1 VVLSRAV
8 ATETRALTVN
18 ELIDERPPSAFQITA
33 IVLCAFVILFDGFD
47 TQAMG
52 FLVPSIAEEFGIPRA
67 SFGPALSAGLFG
79 LMLGAMASG
88 PIADRW
94 GRKSAIVVS
103 VLVFGVMSLLAANA
117 RSLDAL
123 VVLRFLTGLG
133 LGGAMPNAV
142 SLAAEYAP
150 KRLQPMF
157 VSAIF
162 VGMAGGALVASG
174 VGGVL
179 MPIWGWRSVFVVGGL
194 LPIALGLV
202 LLKALPESLRFLAV
216 AGTDKRRMSAIVR
229 RIAPESAD
237 VALAPEPASE
247 RRAGVPVKHLFTEG
261 RAAGTVMLWIPF
273 FMNLLIIYF
282 ILSWLPSLL
291 RDAGMEVSAGITAIA
306 AFSVGGIAGTL
317 LQGPLM
323 KAFGVYA
330 PMLAEFVASLALVWL
345 AAMIFAHFEIMIVV
359 TFMLGVTVQA
369 AQAGLNVLAAMYYPT
384 VIRSTGVGWA
394 LGVGRV
400 GAIVGPLIGGAMLGL
415 HWTPREIFLA
425 GAMPAFI
432 SAVAVVVSGL
442 LQGRASPYRSE
453 TRPVTTVIH

>member
-1 VVLSRAV
+1 M
-8 ATETRALTVN
+8 ATQPRALTVN
-18 ELIDERPPSAFQITA
+18 ELIDERPPSSFQISA

-52 FLVPSIAEEFGIPRA
+52 FLIPSIAEDFGIPRA
-67 SFGPALSAGLFG
+67 SFGPAGSAGLFG

-103 VLVFGVMSLLAANA
+103 VLAFGVMSLLTASA

-162 VGMAGGALVASG
+162 VGMAGGALVATG
-174 VGGVL
+174 VGSVL
-179 MPIWGWRSVFVVGGL
+179 MPIWGWQSVFVVGGL
-194 LPIALGLV
+194 LPIALALV
-202 LLKALPESLRFLAV
+202 LIVALPESLRFLAV
-216 AGTDKRRMSAIVR
+216 AGTDRQRMSAIVR
-229 RIAPESAD
+229 RIAPEAAD
-237 VALAPEPASE
+237 VPLAPEPASKRLE
-247 RRAGVPVKHLFTEG
+247 GVPVKHLFTEG

-282 ILSWLPSLL
+282 ILNWLPSLL
-291 RDAGMEVSAGITAIA
+291 RDAGMPVAAGITAIA
-306 AFSVGGIAGTL
+306 AFSVGGIVGTL

-330 PMLAEFVASLALVWL
+330 PMLAEFVASLAFVWL
-345 AAMIFAHFEIMIVV
+345 AAMIFANFEVMIVV
-359 TFMLGVTVQA
+359 TFLLGVAVQA

-384 VIRSTGVGWA
+384 VMRSTGVGWA

-400 GAIVGPLIGGAMLGL
+400 GAIVGPLIGGVMLGMA
-415 HWTPREIFLA
+415 WTPRQIFLA
-425 GAMPAFI
+425 GAIPAFI
-432 SAVAVVVSGL
+432 SAVAVIVSGW

-453 TRPVTTVIH
+453 RQPVTTAVH

>member
-1 VVLSRAV
+1 M
-8 ATETRALTVN
+8 TTQPRALTVN
-18 ELIDERPPSAFQITA
+18 ELIDDRPPSAFQISA

-52 FLVPSIAEEFGIPRA
+52 FLIPSIAEDFGIPRA
-67 SFGPALSAGLFG
+67 SFGPAGSAGLFG

-103 VLVFGVMSLLAANA
+103 VLAFGVMSLLTAGA

-162 VGMAGGALVASG
+162 VGMAGGALVATG
-174 VGGVL
+174 VGSVL
-179 MPIWGWRSVFVVGGL
+179 MPIWGWQSVFVVGGL
-194 LPIALGLV
+194 LPIALALV
-202 LLKALPESLRFLAV
+202 LLIALPESLRFLAV
-216 AGTDKRRMSAIVR
+216 TGADRERMSAIVR
-229 RIAPESAD
+229 RIAPGAAEVS
-237 VALAPEPASE
+237 LAPEPKSK
-247 RRAGVPVKHLFTEG
+247 RLDGMPVKHLFTEG

-282 ILSWLPSLL
+282 ILNWLPSLL
-291 RDAGMEVSAGITAIA
+291 RDAGMPNAAGLTAIA
-306 AFSVGGIAGTL
+306 AFSVGGIVGTL
-317 LQGPLM
+317 LQGPLL

-345 AAMIFAHFEIMIVV
+345 AAMIFANFEVMIVV
-359 TFMLGVTVQA
+359 TFLLGVAVQA

-384 VIRSTGVGWA
+384 VMRSTGVGWA

-400 GAIVGPLIGGAMLGL
+400 GAIVGPLIGGVMLGMA
-415 HWTPREIFLA
+415 WTPRQIFLA
-425 GAMPAFI
+425 GAIPAFI
-432 SAVAVVVSGL
+432 SAGAVIVSGW
-442 LQGRASPYRSE
+442 LQGRASPFRSE
-453 TRPVTTVIH
+453 TQPVTTVIH